1 MHLRVLVVD
10 DNLLFAEALTQLLE
24 ADERIHVVGCA
35 YNGAEAVDF
44 ARKLAPDVVLTDIK
58 MPLMTGIEA
67 TERILAFCPGTT
79 VVLLSGHSSSAEIEQ
94 GLRAGAAGYVG
105 KDDLGL
111 WLVET
116 VLRYAAGGNREFAA
130 RFSELRLPSLAGR
143 LVAST

>member
-1 MHLRVLVVD
+1 MHVRVLVAD

-24 ADERIHVVGCA
+24 AEERIHVVGCA

-67 TERILAFCPGTT
+67 TERILAFCPDTT
-79 VVLLSGHSSSAEIEQ
+79 VVLMSGHSSSSEIEQ
-94 GLRAGAAGYVG
+94 GMRAGAAGYVS

-116 VLRYAAGGNREFAA
+116 VLEYGAAAKRESAA
-130 RFSELRLPSLAGR
+130 RFSELRLPSLTGR
-143 LVAST
+143 LAASA

>member
-1 MHLRVLVVD
+1 MHLRVLVAD

-24 ADERIHVVGCA
+24 ADERIQVVGCA

-44 ARKLAPDVVLTDIK
+44 ARKLEPDVVLTDIK

-67 TERILAFCPGTT
+67 THRILAFNPETT
-79 VVLLSGHSSSAEIEQ
+79 VVLMSAHSSPSEAEE
-94 GLRAGAAGYVG
+94 GLRAGASGYVT

-116 VLRYAAGGNREFAA
+116 VLAHAAAKRRELAA
-130 RFSELRLPSLAGR
+130 RFSDLRLPSVSGR
-143 LVAST
+143 LAASA